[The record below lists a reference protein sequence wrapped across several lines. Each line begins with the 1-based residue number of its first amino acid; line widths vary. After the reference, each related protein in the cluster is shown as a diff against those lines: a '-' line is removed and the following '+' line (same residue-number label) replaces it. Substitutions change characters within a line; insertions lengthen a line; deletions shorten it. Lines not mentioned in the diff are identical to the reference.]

1 MTTMEPEDTGT
12 DYGMLMPWMP
22 DELIVLYT
30 EAFVEYGN
38 AEMAWA
44 AVRQAPAYDTYFAG
58 NRREDGTLRMT
69 EQEYMS
75 TLDAYDDVFQ
85 SVGLNPDLW
94 KSRYVDLIEGDVSAD
109 ELMAERVMPIYER
122 IIEGGEFIRQQYADD
137 WGLDLTFEA
146 ILAAALDPDDI
157 GSKILLKQIAR
168 SEIGGE
174 AASSGY
180 NLDPELVERLF
191 SEKNLTRAQADQLFQ
206 QAESIVPAMSVLSQ
220 RHADPDDPFDINTFL
235 KGEMFGNP
243 QERRRMRRLMAQE
256 SSTFTGGAAIAYK
269 RSRTG
274 GVSGL
279 ADL

>member
-1 MTTMEPEDTGT
+1 MTVPAPEDTGT

-22 DELIVLYT
+22 DELIALYT
-30 EAFVEYGN
+30 EAYVEYGN
-38 AEMAWA
+38 ADMAWA
-44 AVRQAPAYDTYFAG
+44 AVRQAPAYDQFFAG
-58 NRREDGTLRMT
+58 NRREDGTLRMS

-94 KSRYVDLIEGDVSAD
+94 KKRYVDLIEGDVSAD

-122 IIEGGEFIRQQYADD
+122 IVEGGEFIRQQYADD
-137 WGLDLTFEA
+137 WGLDMSFEA

-157 GSKILLKQIAR
+157 GSKILLKQIAI

-174 AASSGY
+174 AASSGFG
-180 NLDPELVERLF
+180 LDPELVERLF

-206 QAESIVPAMSVLSQ
+206 QAESVVPAMQTLAA
-220 RHADPDDPFDINTFL
+220 RHADPDDEFDINTFL
-235 KGEMFGNP
+235 EGDIFGDP

-256 SSTFTGGAAIAYK
+256 ASTFTGGATIDYK

-274 GVSGL
+274 GVAGL
-279 ADL
+279 ADR